1 MSLTAL
7 ALLAASIGTVADD
20 VPAVTGTVVDE
31 KGQPVA
37 GAEVYLF
44 DGPPIGR
51 TALFGVGSK
60 TRQPPAIFG
69 RTRTNGNGEFEIAL
83 PIELPPPRV
92 RGISWLAIA
101 IHKPGLAVQTRLIDR
116 RWPARAA
123 AIRVML
129 IPPRRN
135 RVRVRSPGDEPVAH
149 ARLGTDQI
157 DGVPLPTELSEQLA
171 TETNDL
177 GEAELRDVT
186 GEALRIIRVDSP
198 QFGAQWAALARS
210 SDGEA
215 SVASLSP
222 VGTISGQLVD
232 DGGAALSSTR
242 VRLATW
248 VDSRDEQSG
257 GGIADVTTDADGQF
271 CVPAIAAGVL
281 QMTAELPAD
290 SPLVSTYQG
299 TQQIDFDR
307 QNEVVIRFRHGIHV
321 RGTVIDQADK
331 SPIAGAIV
339 FVDYYSEF
347 RFMECDEAGQ
357 YSGYVLPGGLA
368 HLTFASLPREYY
380 TPDPIIPN
388 EPLPEDAEELTFK
401 PLPATAGTTLYGRVV
416 DAQGSPVADAEVVGT
431 CFWSAIGDRTILA
444 RSDRDGIFM
453 LPGVP
458 KNATIKVA
466 AYSLAGITKN
476 LVVSSTDDPDP
487 VTVTVDPDSAL
498 SISGRAVDES
508 GRPISGAVVRVFPI
522 HFDPSRRSHE
532 GGFVAFGGTERLS
545 TDADG
550 RFTTP
555 KQLRPDR
562 GYRVEVDALG
572 MTPVRTEPFE
582 SAASHG
588 IDFGDIVLTPT
599 PRLRTIAGQVVDGSG
614 KAVAGALVR
623 QAGDG
628 PRRTRAI
635 CDAEGRFRI
644 GGVYEGPAW
653 LLLSHEGH
661 DVQAQRIDGDA
672 RELRLV
678 LRHAPVTAAT
688 GDEQMESAESKVEE
702 TVVRELFAEHR
713 GRFERGSPSDVQWAA
728 KIEYQFE
735 GRLPKQGAPDFV
747 SGARLGPGYRIWTH
761 DQATELAQATDD
773 MYLRG
778 SFYLTAFDA
787 IGATPDQQRQALAE
801 ALLASR
807 AIDEPAIRVPMLG
820 EIGERFFDLGDE
832 EVGTALVREASE
844 QLRRLTAADVPNL
857 AVWQARFAPALAHID
872 APAAFALVENARRPM
887 RDWYLADISRSLA
900 TENPAGAEEALQSMA
915 MDNQRYHYGAGTVHR
930 MASVDPDRA
939 ERIAQKFSLITSRAY
954 GLGLVA
960 DAQAGA
966 DPDRASKRI
975 EEAYALLEQSLDEGT
990 AGTQYS
996 TCGTAAALL
1005 VMVERVNPAMLEH
1018 YLARALAMRPP
1029 QPARG
1034 DPGAWYESEIAQMAL
1049 AIVPYDRQTARA
1061 LLEPLAPRIRTL
1073 SSVGEQYPGQ
1083 IWTAFAL
1090 VDPAWARQLVNS
1102 LPEAPPEATISP
1114 RATAVKHVIDALAH
1128 RGSSR
1133 WPWVY
1138 QRFLHARHPDTP
1150 VRAR

>member
-1 MSLTAL
+1 MSFTAL
-7 ALLAASIGTVADD
+7 VILAASVGAVADD
-20 VPAVTGTVVDE
+20 APAVVGTVVDE
-31 KGQPVA
+31 KEQPVA

-60 TRQPPAIFG
+60 TRQPPPLFG
-69 RTRTNGNGEFEIAL
+69 RTETNAKGEFEVAL

-92 RGISWLAIA
+92 RGLSWLALA
-101 IHKPGLAVQTRLIDR
+101 VHKPGLAVQTRLIDR

-149 ARLGTDQI
+149 ARLETDQI

-186 GEALRIIRVDSP
+186 GEALRIIRVYSP
-198 QFGAQWAALARS
+198 QYGAQWAALARS

-222 VGTISGQLVD
+222 VGTIRGQLVD

-271 CVPAIAAGVL
+271 SVPAIAAGVL

-347 RFMECDEAGQ
+347 RFMECDESGE

-368 HLTFASLPREYY
+368 HLTFARLPREYY

-458 KNATIKVA
+458 KNATVKVA

-476 LVVSSTDDPDP
+476 LVVGSTDDPDP
-487 VTVTVDPDSAL
+487 VTVTVDPDSARSL
-498 SISGRAVDES
+498 SGRAVDES
-508 GRPISGAVVRVFPI
+508 GRSIPGATVRVFPV
-522 HFDPSRRSHE
+522 HFDQSRRALE
-532 GGFVAFGGTERLS
+532 GGFVEFGGAERLY

-572 MTPVRTEPFE
+572 MTPVRTEPLE
-582 SAASHG
+582 PAASPS
-588 IDFGDIVLTPT
+588 IDFGDIVLEPT
-599 PRLRTIAGQVVDGSG
+599 PRLRTIAGQVVDESG
-614 KAVAGALVR
+614 NAVAGALVR
-623 QAGDG
+623 QSGDG
-628 PRRTRAI
+628 PRRTRAG
-635 CDAEGRFRI
+635 CDAEGRFQI
-644 GGVYEGPAW
+644 SGVYEGPAW
-653 LLLSHEGH
+653 LFVSHE
-661 DVQAQRIDGDA
+661 DYDLKAQRLDSDA
-672 RELRLV
+672 REVRIV
-678 LRHAPVTAAT
+678 LRHAPVAGEPRTAWIGAR
-688 GDEQMESAESKVEE
+688 DEEAVCRAM
-702 TVVRELFAEHR
+702 LAEHC
-713 GRFERGSPSDVQWAA
+713 GRIEQGNPLNHRWAEA
-728 KIEYQFE
+728 IGYLLDGKIS
-735 GRLPKQGAPDFV
+735 A
-747 SGARLGPGYRIWTH
+747 
-761 DQATELAQATDD
+761 QATTDVASALGTRVLTYEQASELAQATDD
-773 MYLRG
+773 MRLRC
-778 SFYLTAFDA
+778 SFYLAAFDA
-787 IGATPDQQRQALAE
+787 IGTTPDQQRQALAE

-872 APAAFALVENARRPM
+872 APAAFALVEKARRPM

-900 TENPAGAEEALQSMA
+900 TANPAGAEEALQSMA
-915 MDNQRYHYGAGTVHR
+915 MDNLRYHYGAGTVHR

-939 ERIAQKFSLITSRAY
+939 ERIARKFSLITSRAY

-960 DAQAGA
+960 DAQAGNH
-966 DPDRASKRI
+966 PDRASKLI
-975 EEAYALLEQSLDEGT
+975 EAAYTLLEQSLDEGT
-990 AGTQYS
+990 AGTQHS

-1005 VMVERVNPAMLEH
+1005 VIVERVNPAMLEH
-1018 YLARALAMRPP
+1018 YLARALAMRPAR
-1029 QPARG
+1029 PARG
-1034 DPGAWYESEIAQMAL
+1034 DPAAWYESEIAQMAL
-1049 AIVPYDRQTARA
+1049 AIAPHDRQTARA

-1073 SSVGEQYPGQ
+1073 SSVGEQYAAPGQ

-1102 LPEAPPEATISP
+1102 LAEAPPEATVSP
-1114 RATAVKHVIDALAH
+1114 RATAAKHVIDALAH

-1138 QRFLHARHPDTP
+1138 QRFLYARHPDTP
-1150 VRAR
+1150 MRTR